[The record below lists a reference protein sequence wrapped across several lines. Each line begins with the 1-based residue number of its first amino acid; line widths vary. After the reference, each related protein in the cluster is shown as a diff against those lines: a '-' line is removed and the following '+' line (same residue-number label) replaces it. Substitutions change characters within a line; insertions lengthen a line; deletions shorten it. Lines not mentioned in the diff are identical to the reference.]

1 MSFNMRYHPIIL
13 LLLMLF
19 CTVPFRKLQAQIS
32 GPVSESLSL
41 LPGDDGFQAM
51 DVFPNGDV
59 VAVGYTQGKEG
70 KGKDILVQ
78 LADST
83 GKVYWTKNIGY
94 THDDEGRGVLINK
107 MGQIIVVG
115 SISLPGA
122 SGFTEVKPIMLIFS
136 KEGRLVDRFIYYDP
150 TPYAY
155 WNTVAEDDPGHYFL
169 GGSMENKPGVVAFR
183 NHGVIWKKSLD
194 ADPGSVQKLI
204 FLNGNLFGTGSAG
217 NNRLLTFSMNQDGDI
232 LWQKR
237 NQEPFRQ
244 GVDLIAFSSEELIVA
259 ANAWDP
265 RLRDQA
271 GILKV
276 DAASGKILASQLY
289 GGRFRD
295 EARTILRSD
304 VDTLILFGLS
314 YSHLRQGAHRSQGW
328 IQIIDSAG
336 NAIREQYL
344 GGSQDEWFA
353 SARDLTSGRILVLG
367 QSASGDANGAD
378 GWMVRLQAFPQLK
391 NFDWSENPWR
401 WHPPAD
407 TVRSG
412 EKLISWLELTNSGS
426 TPIRTPEVAIQVDG
440 QTPVR
445 ATQTSAWIAPGE
457 QIRKYFAFP
466 FASQNAGT
474 AFIQLEAGGRPLAE
488 AQFFAGLAPEEH
500 YVVTLDSIRLDD
512 HQEDYF
518 AFLPL
523 QIKNAGNTSTQPVQL
538 KLIAPGWLE
547 LDNDLVPILVAP
559 GETREI
565 QVPFHLGQ
573 DAGDSLYLEV
583 LGSHTNDSI
592 LFMGHFNL
600 DLGRVKS
607 AYQEARQQRISV
619 VALDALK
626 NRSLGQITSDQV
638 EALPLDSFL
647 QKVSVTGFEP
657 TLPAEEEVVKEPAEV
672 VWQGQLF
679 WIQPDPIQ
687 KADVVHTQLDRF
699 PLLLRYVSNQPVD
712 SFWKV
717 QALVHYQGGVDT
729 VSSTW
734 QGGSY
739 VVGYQ
744 YNLQA
749 SALLHEGE
757 NRIEVLLSNAEHQC
771 PVPDV
776 FVYYEPPRVNLHVY
790 AYGVP
795 FEDLP
800 WVSKDAQDF
809 SQLFS
814 GQEDLLFDR
823 VNTTVYNSASST
835 TTQAIRKSI
844 RDIQLDYLEFSRI
857 KPNDVLIFYWSSHG
871 FVLDDRYRLAA
882 SDFDFLYE
890 EETSLDFQTEVLD
903 KLKLLPCKKI
913 LFIDACYSGS
923 IANLDVPEG
932 VKSEPIPDEIA
943 LSEALHALASS
954 ANDFYFVLSCGPGEL
969 SYADDRWDNSAFTLA
984 LKEGLTTNGI
994 DRDDNRIITLGEWY
1008 EYARDRVPELVAEKK
1023 DIITTQRPVLLQEPV
1038 AGRLP
1043 IFIRDE

>member
-1 MSFNMRYHPIIL
+1 MRHQPIFL
-13 LLLMLF
+13 LFLLMC
-19 CTVPFRKLQAQIS
+19 CTIPIRQLSAQITE
-32 GPVSESLSL
+32 PVSERLSL
-41 LPGDDGFQAM
+41 LPGDDAFMAM
-51 DVFPNGDV
+51 DVFPGGEI
-59 VAVGYTQGKEG
+59 VAVGFTQGKQG
-70 KGKDILVQ
+70 KGKDILIQ
-78 LADST
+78 LSDSA
-83 GKVYWTKNIGY
+83 GEILWRKNIGY

-107 MGQIIVVG
+107 QGDIVVVGAISLAG
-115 SISLPGA
+115 SINT
-122 SGFTEVKPIMLIFS
+122 TEVKPIMLTFS
-136 KEGRLVDRFIYYDP
+136 KEGRLLDRFIYYDP
-150 TPYAY
+150 TPNAY
-155 WNTVAEDDPGHYFL
+155 WNTITEADPGQYFL
-169 GGSMENKPGVVAFR
+169 GGSMENKPGVIAYR
-183 NHGVIWKKSLD
+183 DHGVKWKTSLD
-194 ADPGSVQKLI
+194 ADPGAVQKLI
-204 FLNGNLFGTGSAG
+204 LLNGNLYGTGTAG
-217 NNRLLTFSMNQDGDI
+217 NNRLITFSMNQAGAI
-232 LWQKR
+232 HWQKR
-237 NQEPFRQ
+237 NQEPFRK
-244 GVDLIAFSSEELIVA
+244 GVDIFPFTSQELIVL

-265 RLRDQA
+265 RFRDQA
-271 GILKV
+271 GILKL

-295 EARTILRSD
+295 EGRVIVRSD
-304 VDTLILFGLS
+304 IDTLILFGLS

-328 IQIIDSAG
+328 IQVIDSAG
-336 NAIREQYL
+336 NAIRERFL

-353 SARDLTSGRILVLG
+353 SARELASGRIQVLG

-378 GWMVRLQAFPQLK
+378 GWMVNLQASPQLK
-391 NFDWSENPWR
+391 NFDFSENPWR
-401 WHPPAD
+401 WHPPED

-412 EKLISWLELTNSGS
+412 ETLISWLELTNSGS
-426 TPIRTPEVAIQVDG
+426 TPIRAPKVTIQVDG
-440 QTPVR
+440 QTTVG
-445 ATQTSAWIAPGE
+445 ATQTSVWIAPGE
-457 QIRKYFAFP
+457 KISQYFAFP
-466 FASQNAGT
+466 FASQSPGNAS
-474 AFIQLEAGGRPLAE
+474 IQLEAGGRPLAD
-488 AQFFAGLAPEEH
+488 AQFFAGVAPEEH
-500 YVVTLDSIRLDD
+500 YEVTLDSIRLGD
-512 HQEDYF
+512 HQEDHF

-523 QIKNAGNTSTQPVQL
+523 QIKNSGNSSTQPVQL

-547 LDNDLVPILVAP
+547 LDNDLAPVKIAP

-573 DAGDSLYLEV
+573 DAEDSLHLEV
-583 LGSHTNDSI
+583 LVSHHNDSI
-592 LFMGHFNL
+592 VFMRHYRL
-600 DLGRVKS
+600 DLNPVKM
-607 AYQEARQQRISV
+607 AYQDARQQRIAIL
-619 VALDALK
+619 ALDALK
-626 NRSLGQITSDQV
+626 NRSLGQITSSQV

-647 QKVSVTGFEP
+647 QKVTLPDFQP
-657 TLPAEEEVVKEPAEV
+657 TLTEEKEVVKPSVDEM
-672 VWQGQLF
+672 WQGQLF

-717 QALVHYQGGVDT
+717 QTLVHYQGGVDT

-734 QGGSY
+734 QGGPY

-749 SALLHEGE
+749 SAVLHEGE

-844 RDIQLDYLEFSRI
+844 RDIQLDYLEFGRI

-984 LKEGLTTNGI
+984 LKEGLATAGI
-994 DRDDNRIITLGEWY
+994 DQDDNRIITLGEWY

-1023 DIITTQRPVLLQEPV
+1023 NIITTQRPVLLQEPV